1 MSAAFSAA
9 SHDSHRRAWIRWTA
23 ADKIACAELIQA
35 WGFARDQGRWD
46 DLLAIF
52 HPGGEI
58 AVSWFRGPYPEFVE
72 HCRRNF
78 GNGSE
83 AKHLLWPARVAVN
96 GARATAETNVAI
108 LVRQT
113 IEGVE
118 VDLTSNGRFLD
129 RLERRDGVWR
139 MVERAALYEKD
150 RLDPVE
156 PSAKFDAL
164 MAGAD
169 ARNIRRRTAT
179 WPIACTPPAAR
190 SPSRCTTTAARRP
203 RRSRRATR
211 SG

>member
-1 MSAAFSAA
+1 M
-9 SHDSHRRAWIRWTA
+9 DS
-23 ADKIACAELIQA
+23 DKTICAELVQA
-35 WGFARDQGRWD
+35 WGFARDQGKWD

-58 AVSWFRGPYPEFVE
+58 AVSWFRGPYPEFVA

-78 GNGSE
+78 GKGSE

-96 GARATAETNVAI
+96 SARATAETSVAI
-108 LVRQT
+108 LVRQI
-113 IEGVE
+113 IEGVA

-156 PSAKFDAL
+156 PSQKFDAL
-164 MAGAD
+164 MAGAG
-169 ARNIRRRTAT
+169 AQKY
-179 WPIACTPPAAR
+179 PAPYRYMAYRVHAAGR
-190 SPSRCTTTAARRP
+190 SLAEPVHYDG
-203 RRSRRATR
+203 RAETEALKTR
-211 SG
+211 YAEWLGGA